1 MKKTMISFL
10 VCLTAAALL
19 TVGCSLHQVPG
30 SDTGETPSGSETASP
45 AETADPLPTDT
56 ESDDVT
62 LVELIVTYTNSCM
75 IRANEIRSDAEYRF
89 YRRGIGMYS
98 LSDIT
103 EYERYLRFRE
113 LQGYFKEYIYLKIA
127 VEDVIS
133 FSYDI
138 NQTAVYSD
146 GTSETRSEQSGKTW
160 IMATVTGVIDNFGE
174 NYYLNTSDLI
184 GETIVFCDTTTF
196 WNYQEGRQ
204 VKNCIKGLYEDYGY
218 IPKPGETVIV
228 QVARRWRDT
237 AEGTIDSTEVIGE
250 WKEWLDAVTACANAG
265 DTLTAEMIV
274 NLNEVNKAPYYDIR
288 TFYPSINVE
297 GKEINTQMEFE
308 ESLLMLDEYFQE
320 KEVLDQRWR
329 RGYYGDIMSPE
340 INDVL
345 RNISIGFE

>member
-1 MKKTMISFL
+1 MISFL

-19 TVGCSLHQVPG
+19 TAGCSLHQVPG

-62 LVELIVTYTNSCM
+62 LVELIVTYTNPCM

-98 LSDIT
+98 LTDIT
-103 EYERYLRFRE
+103 EYEGYLRFRE

-184 GETIVFCDTTTF
+184 GENIVFCDTTTF
-196 WNYQEGRQ
+196 WNYQ
-204 VKNCIKGLYEDYGY
+204 
-218 IPKPGETVIV
+218 
-228 QVARRWRDT
+228 
-237 AEGTIDSTEVIGE
+237 
-250 WKEWLDAVTACANAG
+250 
-265 DTLTAEMIV
+265 
-274 NLNEVNKAPYYDIR
+274 
-288 TFYPSINVE
+288 
-297 GKEINTQMEFE
+297 
-308 ESLLMLDEYFQE
+308 
-320 KEVLDQRWR
+320 
-329 RGYYGDIMSPE
+329 
-340 INDVL
+340 
-345 RNISIGFE
+345 